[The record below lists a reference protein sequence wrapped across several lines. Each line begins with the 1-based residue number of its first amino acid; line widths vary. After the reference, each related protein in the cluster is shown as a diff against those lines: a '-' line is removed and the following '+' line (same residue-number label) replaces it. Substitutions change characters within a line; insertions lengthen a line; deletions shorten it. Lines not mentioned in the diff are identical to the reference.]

1 MRTAV
6 DEAIRK
12 RITDFSGWKL
22 SGGTI
27 LAAQWHH
34 RKSTDVDLKV
44 VAKTGLAILD
54 PRYDPSFD
62 QEMKELGAG
71 QPIHRQDQ
79 IIIPVGELKMNIF
92 EGTPTPGVGEE
103 RIEVNGE
110 PEIVLSNAQILTGK
124 LAGRGLGIL
133 PAQAPPSAT
142 KAGYDKDREPGRPRS
157 GSER

>member
-1 MRTAV
+1 MWAQMRTAV

-22 SGGTI
+22 SGDTI

-44 VAKTGLAILD
+44 GAKTGLAILD

-62 QEMKELGAG
+62 QEMKELGEG

-79 IIIPVGELKMNIF
+79 IIIPVGESKIDIF
-92 EGTPTPGVGEE
+92 EGHNNTKRWRRTDRGKRRTGNRTVE
-103 RIEVNGE
+103 RAD
-110 PEIVLSNAQILTGK
+110 P
-124 LAGRGLGIL
+124 
-133 PAQAPPSAT
+133 
-142 KAGYDKDREPGRPRS
+142 DRETRRARPRESHTRPIRRGGGRRAGPS
-157 GSER
+157 GT

>member
-1 MRTAV
+1 MWAQMRTAV

-22 SGGTI
+22 SGDTI

-44 VAKTGLAILD
+44 GAKTGLAILD

-79 IIIPVGELKMNIF
+79 IIIPG
-92 EGTPTPGVGEE
+92 
-103 RIEVNGE
+103 
-110 PEIVLSNAQILTGK
+110 S
-124 LAGRGLGIL
+124 AGRSRRRRGRDHEVPQPTEQFAGTQGAARL
-133 PAQAPPSAT
+133 P
-142 KAGYDKDREPGRPRS
+142 
-157 GSER
+157 